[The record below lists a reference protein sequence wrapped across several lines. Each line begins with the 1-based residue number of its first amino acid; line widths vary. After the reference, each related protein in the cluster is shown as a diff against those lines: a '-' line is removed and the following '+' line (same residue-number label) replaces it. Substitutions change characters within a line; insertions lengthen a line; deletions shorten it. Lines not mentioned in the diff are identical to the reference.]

1 MPLDTLPQGGDVKAK
16 RCLVVDD
23 SRVLRKVIRQMLADL
38 RFDVEEAE
46 DGAAAIAACERA
58 MPNAIILDWN
68 MPVMNGIEFLRR
80 LRAMEGGQAPIVV
93 FCTTEKSLDHIQEA
107 LAAGANEY
115 IMKPFD
121 VSILE
126 AKLAQE
132 GLL

>member
-1 MPLDTLPQGGDVKAK
+1 MPLDALLQGGEVRAK

-23 SRVLRKVIRQMLADL
+23 SRVLRKVIRQMLSEL
-38 RFDVEEAE
+38 RFEVEEAE

-68 MPVMNGIEFLRR
+68 MPVMNGIEFLHR
-80 LRAMEGGQAPIVV
+80 LRAMERGDEPVVV

-121 VSILE
+121 VGILE